1 MKKILFL
8 FIFLF
13 LGISSS
19 YGKPLTFK
27 ISEDVSYDDNIY
39 LTDNDER
46 DSFIRSTQ
54 VMARYKNK
62 IPESSINID
71 ANANLGYNSYSEDS
85 TINNYVN
92 AGVGLKLNNKNFDF
106 RENFIYTSDPAN
118 LSLRLR
124 SRRVNNDIYLGYS
137 SNKEKR
143 LGYGLFI
150 QDILDNYIEHIFKY
164 LSRNR
169 INLGFKLFYNFT
181 SKKSAYLGY
190 QYSNISYLEN
200 DYSNSN
206 GNSIFLGITGEITPK
221 TKGTVQLS
229 YDDRHYNKNNKDS
242 ISNGNVIGYLVNVTY
257 KPYYSTTL
265 SLDGNR
271 KMEESSFGK
280 NRYYISTSV
289 YLTVKQMLFKKF
301 MFRTSVG
308 YENMEYPIAVN
319 NSHRTD
325 DYFTIIPG
333 IDYDFEKYFSVGLW
347 YQYRN
352 KNSNFNYEGYSDNK
366 CGIKVSFSF

>member
-13 LGISSS
+13 LGISYS

-54 VMARYKNK
+54 IMARYKNK

-169 INLGFKLFYNFT
+169 INLGFK
-181 SKKSAYLGY
+181 
-190 QYSNISYLEN
+190 
-200 DYSNSN
+200 
-206 GNSIFLGITGEITPK
+206 
-221 TKGTVQLS
+221 V
-229 YDDRHYNKNNKDS
+229 
-242 ISNGNVIGYLVNVTY
+242 
-257 KPYYSTTL
+257 
-265 SLDGNR
+265 
-271 KMEESSFGK
+271 
-280 NRYYISTSV
+280 
-289 YLTVKQMLFKKF
+289 
-301 MFRTSVG
+301 FR
-308 YENMEYPIAVN
+308 
-319 NSHRTD
+319 
-325 DYFTIIPG
+325 
-333 IDYDFEKYFSVGLW
+333 L
-347 YQYRN
+347 
-352 KNSNFNYEGYSDNK
+352 
-366 CGIKVSFSF
+366 